1 MARNWKFSPIIDKII
16 WGKKKKILKIHWKGK
31 YLKPDEGLRQ
41 CC

>member
-1 MARNWKFSPIIDKII
+1 MASNWKFSPIIDKII
-16 WGKKKKILKIHWKGK
+16 WGKKKILKIHWKGK